1 MLNGIKNFL
10 EFLNA
15 NWTVIAVLLGLAVAL
30 IQRVKAFI
38 GKTDEEK
45 IQIAKK
51 QIKEIM
57 LKMVSDAEIHYS
69 EFKKSGA
76 IKRAEV
82 IKQIYEQYPI
92 LEKVKSQDDVTKWL
106 DKEIDNSLQVLRKVI
121 EGTHNKDGKENGD
134 S

>member
-30 IQRVKAFI
+30 IQRIKVFI
-38 GKTDEEK
+38 GKTDKEK

-57 LKMVSDAEIHYS
+57 LKMVSEAELDF
-69 EFKKSGA
+69 EDWNKAGA
-76 IKRAEV
+76 IKRSQV
-82 IKQIYEQYPI
+82 ISQIYEMYPI
-92 LEKVKSQDDVTKWL
+92 LSKVIDQNELVKWL
-106 DKEIDNSLQVLRKVI
+106 DMEINTSLQTLEDIIDV
-121 EGTHNKDGKENGD
+121 NKDEG
-134 S
+134 

>member
-15 NWTVIAVLLGLAVAL
+15 NWTVIAVILGLVVAL

-38 GKTDEEK
+38 GKTDDEK

-57 LKMVSDAEIHYS
+57 LKMVSEAELD
-69 EFKKSGA
+69 FDDWNKAGA
-76 IKRAEV
+76 IKRSQV
-82 IKQIYEQYPI
+82 ISQIYEMYPI
-92 LEKVKSQDDVTKWL
+92 LSKVIDQNEFIKWL
-106 DKEIDNSLQVLRKVI
+106 DIEINTSLQTLKDI
-121 EGTHNKDGKENGD
+121 ININKDEG
-134 S
+134 

>member
-30 IQRVKAFI
+30 IQRVKVFI

-57 LKMVSDAEIHYS
+57 LKMVSEAELDF
-69 EFKKSGA
+69 EDWNKAGA
-76 IKRAEV
+76 IKRSQV
-82 IKQIYEQYPI
+82 ISQIYEMYPI
-92 LEKVKSQDDVTKWL
+92 LSKVIDQNELIKWL
-106 DKEIDNSLQVLRKVI
+106 DMEINTSLQTLEDIIDV
-121 EGTHNKDGKENGD
+121 NKDEG
-134 S
+134 